1 MARPFF
7 PILAFL
13 LLLSQASAA
22 ETDENDLFRAAEEGD
37 VGGIRQCLASGCS
50 INVKDHAQ
58 MTPLHHAAMAK
69 KPEVIRLLI
78 ERGADVNARDRYG
91 MTPLLYS
98 GMDPEIMKPLLEG
111 GADVNARFA
120 GGSTLLQNALIE
132 NRPEAAEILVEHG
145 ADLTLPHGITAIE
158 FLDSFPSIAE
168 EFKEAGVYQEMQ
180 NILRRPGSHPS
191 PLH

>member
-1 MARPFF
+1 MARLFF

-98 GMDPEIMKPLLEG
+98 GMDPEIMKPL
-111 GADVNARFA
+111 
-120 GGSTLLQNALIE
+120 IE

>member
-1 MARPFF
+1 MTRHFLR
-7 PILAFL
+7 ILAVL
-13 LLLSQASAA
+13 LLMAQPAAA
-22 ETDENDLFRAAEEGD
+22 ESDENDLFRAAEEGD

-50 INVKDHAQ
+50 INVKDDAQ

-98 GMDPEIMKPLLEG
+98 GMDPEIMRALLEG
-111 GADVNARFA
+111 GADANARFS
-120 GGSTLLQNALIE
+120 GGGTLLQNALIE
-132 NRPEAAEILVEHG
+132 NRPDAAEVLVEHG
-145 ADLTLPHGITAIE
+145 ADLRLPHGVNALE

-168 EFKEAGVYQEMQ
+168 EFKEAGVYQEIESQ
-180 NILRRPGSHPS
+180 LRKFPPHPS

>member
-1 MARPFF
+1 MARLFF

-111 GADVNARFA
+111 
-120 GGSTLLQNALIE
+120 STLLQNALIE

>member
-1 MARPFF
+1 MARLFF

-111 GADVNARFA
+111 GADVNARFV

-132 NRPEAAEILVEHG
+132 NRPEAAEIL
-145 ADLTLPHGITAIE
+145 ASMAPTSPCPTASRPSN
-158 FLDSFPSIAE
+158 FWTRFPA
-168 EFKEAGVYQEMQ
+168 
-180 NILRRPGSHPS
+180 
-191 PLH
+191 

>member
-1 MARPFF
+1 MARLFF

-78 ERGADVNARDRYG
+78 E
-91 MTPLLYS
+91 TKT
-98 GMDPEIMKPLLEG
+98 I
-111 GADVNARFA
+111 
-120 GGSTLLQNALIE
+120 QLI
-132 NRPEAAEILVEHG
+132 
-145 ADLTLPHGITAIE
+145 
-158 FLDSFPSIAE
+158 
-168 EFKEAGVYQEMQ
+168 Q
-180 NILRRPGSHPS
+180 
-191 PLH
+191 

>member
-1 MARPFF
+1 MARLFF

-78 ERGADVNARDRYG
+78 ECGASLSAR
-91 MTPLLYS
+91 T
-98 GMDPEIMKPLLEG
+98 
-111 GADVNARFA
+111 A
-120 GGSTLLQNALIE
+120 GGLTPADCGVRAGACRAVCFLLQPANGG
-132 NRPEAAEILVEHG
+132 PG
-145 ADLTLPHGITAIE
+145 P
-158 FLDSFPSIAE
+158 
-168 EFKEAGVYQEMQ
+168 GVPPAPLSPRMRGLLKSRASGQ
-180 NILRRPGSHPS
+180 PS
-191 PLH
+191 P

>member
-1 MARPFF
+1 
-7 PILAFL
+7 
-13 LLLSQASAA
+13 
-22 ETDENDLFRAAEEGD
+22 
-37 VGGIRQCLASGCS
+37 
-50 INVKDHAQ
+50 
-58 MTPLHHAAMAK
+58 
-69 KPEVIRLLI
+69 
-78 ERGADVNARDRYG
+78 

-111 GADVNARFA
+111 GADVNARFV

>member
-1 MARPFF
+1 MARLFF

-98 GMDPEIMKPLLEG
+98 GMDPEIMRPLLEG
-111 GADVNARFA
+111 APT
-120 GGSTLLQNALIE
+120 STPAS
-132 NRPEAAEILVEHG
+132 PEAVRSCRTPSSKTGRKLRKFWSSTAPTSPC
-145 ADLTLPHGITAIE
+145 LTA
-158 FLDSFPSIAE
+158 SRPS
-168 EFKEAGVYQEMQ
+168 
-180 NILRRPGSHPS
+180 NSWTRS
-191 PLH
+191 PA